1 MQEKT
6 KKQIQQFKK
15 GDKKAFD
22 LLVLDHKD
30 RVINMILSMVH
41 NRQDA
46 EDISQDVFVS
56 VYFALDKFKGLSSFN
71 TWLYRIVIN
80 KINAHY
86 RKLKLRNTFNLE
98 LSKVEHMHFSDIEE
112 DSFLKQFN
120 KDLLYKAVVS
130 LKKRQRSVVLLRI
143 YQGHSFKEI
152 GKVLNITEN
161 SAKVS
166 FHQAKGNLE
175 RKLKAY
181 G

>member
-1 MQEKT
+1 MHDET
-6 KKQIQQFKK
+6 KKQIQKFKQ
-15 GDKKAFD
+15 GNKKAFD
-22 LLVLDHKD
+22 ALVLEHKD
-30 RVINMILSMVH
+30 WVVGMILSMVH

-56 VYFALDKFKGLSSFN
+56 VYFALDKFRGLSTFN
-71 TWLYRIVIN
+71 TWLYRIVMN

-86 RKLKLRNTFNLE
+86 RKLKLRNTFNFE
-98 LSKVEHMHFSDIEE
+98 LSKVEHMHFSDIDETLM
-112 DSFLKQFN
+112 LKQFD
-120 KDLLYKAVVS
+120 KEYLYKAVVS
-130 LKKRQRSVVLLRI
+130 LKQRQRSVVLLRI

-175 RKLKAY
+175 RKLKKN

>member
-6 KKQIQQFKK
+6 KTQIQKFKN

-22 LLVLDHKD
+22 QIVIEHKD
-30 RVINMILSMVH
+30 WVINMILSMVH

-80 KINAHY
+80 KINGHY

-98 LSKVEHMHFSDIEE
+98 LSKVEHLHFSDIDEE
-112 DSFLKQFN
+112 SMLREFDKEE
-120 KDLLYKAVVS
+120 LYKAVVS
-130 LKKRQRSVVLLRI
+130 LKSRQRSVVLLRI
-143 YQGHSFKEI
+143 YQGHSFREI
-152 GKVLNITEN
+152 GKLLNITEN
-161 SAKVS
+161 SSKVS
-166 FHQAKGNLE
+166 FHQAKKNLE
-175 RKLKAY
+175 RKLKN

>member
-6 KKQIQQFKK
+6 KIQIQKFKN

-22 LLVLDHKD
+22 QIVIDNKD
-30 RVINMILSMVH
+30 WVINMILSMVH

-56 VYFALDKFKGLSSFN
+56 VYFALDKFKGLSRFN

-98 LSKVEHMHFSDIEE
+98 LSKVEHMHFSEFDEYVFERCI
-112 DSFLKQFN
+112 
-120 KDLLYKAVVS
+120 
-130 LKKRQRSVVLLRI
+130 
-143 YQGHSFKEI
+143 
-152 GKVLNITEN
+152 
-161 SAKVS
+161 
-166 FHQAKGNLE
+166 GNLYHHGLDKRYSCPNSSPE
-175 RKLKAY
+175 SVPHVVW
-181 G
+181 